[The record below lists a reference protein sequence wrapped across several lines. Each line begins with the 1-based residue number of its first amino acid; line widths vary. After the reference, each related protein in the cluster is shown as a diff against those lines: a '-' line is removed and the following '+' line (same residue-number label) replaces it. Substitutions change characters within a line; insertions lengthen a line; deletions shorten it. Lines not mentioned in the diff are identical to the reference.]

1 MEVYKN
7 RLAGRDVPLTV
18 MADLYAP
25 APPPAQ
31 AVLAP
36 PRAAATRPRTN

>member
-7 RLAGRDVPLTV
+7 RLAGRDLPLAV

-25 APPPAQ
+25 ASPPAQ
-31 AVLAP
+31 AVLRP
-36 PRAAATRPRTN
+36 SAARSRTN